1 MVHQWFTKT
10 RFIAGQWM
18 ALSIALN
25 IAPDAC
31 AGSLEHRG
39 PLQVHHSCMMILCIL
54 APQIIRFMPYSPDKE
69 LFVNKLFRWLSGLF
83 GNQKSS
89 SSITQEIANTAP
101 LSEQQIQSIVTN
113 QNPRFD
119 LQQLISAGGQSVGK
133 QRDLNE
139 DSLLAM
145 TTTMAGNS
153 GNLPFGLYIIA
164 DGMGGHQFGEVA
176 SNAAIRTV
184 AGYVLRKFH
193 PYLFHVKTDTM
204 DESFQEIMQAA
215 VTDAQRAIQREAPG
229 SGTTL
234 TAALV
239 VGQQITVAHVGDSR
253 AYFIYPDGRLEPITR
268 DHSLVKR
275 LEELGH
281 ITPDEAAN
289 YPHRNVL
296 YRALGQGEILDPD
309 IFTIGFPQPGY
320 LMICS
325 DGLWGVVAEQD
336 LIKAIIESPNL
347 QRACQNLVSAANTA
361 GGPDNIS
368 VVLVQL
374 IG

>member
-1 MVHQWFTKT
+1 M
-10 RFIAGQWM
+10 
-18 ALSIALN
+18 
-25 IAPDAC
+25 
-31 AGSLEHRG
+31 
-39 PLQVHHSCMMILCIL
+39 
-54 APQIIRFMPYSPDKE
+54 DK
-69 LFVNKLFRWLSGLF
+69 FFRWLF
-83 GNQKSS
+83 GNKQQAPVKN
-89 SSITQEIANTAP
+89 QDMANTAP
-101 LSEQQIQSIVTN
+101 LSESQIQAIVNN

-119 LQQLISAGGQSVGK
+119 LQQLIAASGQSVGK
-133 QRDLNE
+133 QRELNE
-139 DSLLAM
+139 DSLLAL
-145 TTTMAGNS
+145 TTTMAGNA
-153 GNLPFGLYIIA
+153 GNVPFGLYIVA

-193 PYLFHVKTDTM
+193 PYLFQIKTDTM
-204 DESFQEIMQAA
+204 DESFQEIMQTA
-215 VTDAQRAIQREAPG
+215 VGEAQRAIQREAPG

-234 TAALV
+234 TAVLV
-239 VGQQITVAHVGDSR
+239 VGQQLTVAHVGDSR
-253 AYFIYPDGRLEPITR
+253 AYFVFPDGRIETITR

-281 ITPDEAAN
+281 ITPEEAAN

-336 LIKAIIESPNL
+336 LVRSIVDAPNL
-347 QRACQNLVSAANTA
+347 QRACQNLVSAANAA

>member
-1 MVHQWFTKT
+1 MKNFFSRWFGPKPTPTKT
-10 RFIAGQWM
+10 
-18 ALSIALN
+18 L
-25 IAPDAC
+25 D
-31 AGSLEHRG
+31 
-39 PLQVHHSCMMILCIL
+39 
-54 APQIIRFMPYSPDKE
+54 
-69 LFVNKLFRWLSGLF
+69 
-83 GNQKSS
+83 
-89 SSITQEIANTAP
+89 TANTAP
-101 LSEQQIQSIVTN
+101 LTDQQLQAIVGN

-119 LQQLISAGGQSVGK
+119 MQQLIAAGGQSVGK
-133 QRDLNE
+133 QRELNE
-139 DSLLAM
+139 DSLLAI
-145 TTTMAGNS
+145 TSTMAGNS

-193 PYLFHVKTDTM
+193 SYLFQIKTDTM
-204 DESFQEIMQAA
+204 DESFQEIMLAA
-215 VTDAQRAIQREAPG
+215 VSEAQRAIQREAPG

-239 VGQQITVAHVGDSR
+239 LGQQITVAHVGDSR
-253 AYFIYPDGRLEPITR
+253 AYFVYPDGRIEAITR

-281 ITPDEAAN
+281 ISPEEAEN

-296 YRALGQGEILDPD
+296 YRALGQGEILEPD
-309 IFTIGFPQPGY
+309 IFTVAFPQPAS

-325 DGLWGVVAEQD
+325 DGLWGVVSEQD
-336 LIKAIIESPNL
+336 LVRSINEAPNL
-347 QRACQNLVSAANTA
+347 QRACQNLVTAANTA

>member
-1 MVHQWFTKT
+1 MNNFFQW
-10 RFIAGQWM
+10 
-18 ALSIALN
+18 
-25 IAPDAC
+25 
-31 AGSLEHRG
+31 
-39 PLQVHHSCMMILCIL
+39 
-54 APQIIRFMPYSPDKE
+54 
-69 LFVNKLFRWLSGLF
+69 LF
-83 GNQKSS
+83 GKKQSPPKNPDV
-89 SSITQEIANTAP
+89 ANTAP
-101 LSEQQIQSIVTN
+101 LTEEQIEAIVKN
-113 QNPRFD
+113 QNPRYE
-119 LQQLISAGGQSVGK
+119 LQQLIASSGQSVGK
-133 QRDLNE
+133 QRELNE
-139 DSLLAM
+139 DSLLAL

-176 SNAAIRTV
+176 SNAAIRSV
-184 AGYVLRKFH
+184 AGYVMKKFH
-193 PYLFHVKTDTM
+193 PYLFQVKTDTM
-204 DESFQEIMQAA
+204 DESFQEIMLTA
-215 VTDAQRAIQREAPG
+215 VGEAQRAIQREAPG

-239 VGQQITVAHVGDSR
+239 LGQQITIAHVGDSR
-253 AYFIYPDGRLEPITR
+253 AYFVFPDGRMEPITR
-268 DHSLVKR
+268 DHSLVRR

-281 ITPDEAAN
+281 ITPEEAVN

-309 IFTIGFPQPGY
+309 IFTVTFPQPGY

-336 LIKAIIESPNL
+336 LVRSIIEAPNP
-347 QRACQNLVSAANTA
+347 QRACQNLVAAANTA

-368 VVLVQL
+368 VILVQL

>member
-1 MVHQWFTKT
+1 M
-10 RFIAGQWM
+10 
-18 ALSIALN
+18 
-25 IAPDAC
+25 
-31 AGSLEHRG
+31 
-39 PLQVHHSCMMILCIL
+39 
-54 APQIIRFMPYSPDKE
+54 DK
-69 LFVNKLFRWLSGLF
+69 FFGWLF
-83 GNQKSS
+83 GKQQTSAKG
-89 SSITQEIANTAP
+89 QDVANTAP
-101 LSEQQIQSIVTN
+101 LSEQQLQAIVSN
-113 QNPRFD
+113 QNPHFD
-119 LQQLISAGGQSVGK
+119 LQQLIAACGQSVGK
-133 QRDLNE
+133 QRELNE
-139 DSLLAM
+139 DSLMSLTA
-145 TTTMAGNS
+145 TIAGNS
-153 GNLPFGLYIIA
+153 GNVPFGLYIVA

-184 AGYVLRKFH
+184 AGYILRKFH
-193 PYLFHVKTDTM
+193 PYLFQIKTDTM
-204 DESFQEIMQAA
+204 DESFQEIMQTA
-215 VTDAQRAIQREAPG
+215 VGEAQRVIQREAPG

-239 VGQQITVAHVGDSR
+239 VGQQMTVAHVGDSR
-253 AYFIYPDGRLEPITR
+253 GYFIFPDGRIEPITR

-281 ITPDEAAN
+281 ITPEEAAN

-320 LMICS
+320 LMLCS

-336 LIKAIIESPNL
+336 VVRSVIDAPNL
-347 QRACQNLVSAANTA
+347 QRACQNLVSAANAA

-368 VVLVQL
+368 VILAQL

>member
-1 MVHQWFTKT
+1 M
-10 RFIAGQWM
+10 
-18 ALSIALN
+18 
-25 IAPDAC
+25 
-31 AGSLEHRG
+31 
-39 PLQVHHSCMMILCIL
+39 
-54 APQIIRFMPYSPDKE
+54 DK
-69 LFVNKLFRWLSGLF
+69 FFRWLF
-83 GNQKSS
+83 GKRSTKTKT
-89 SSITQEIANTAP
+89 IDTANTAP
-101 LSEQQIQSIVTN
+101 LTEQQLQSIVSN
-113 QNPRFD
+113 QNPHFD

-133 QRDLNE
+133 QRELNE
-139 DSLLAM
+139 DSLLAI

-153 GNLPFGLYIIA
+153 GNLPFGLYIVA

-184 AGYVLRKFH
+184 AGYILRKFH
-193 PYLFHVKTDTM
+193 PYLFQVKTDTM

-215 VTDAQRAIQREAPG
+215 VSEAQRSIQREAPG

-239 VGQQITVAHVGDSR
+239 IGQQITVAHVGDSR
-253 AYFIYPDGRLEPITR
+253 AYFVYPDGRIEPITR
-268 DHSLVKR
+268 DHSLVQR
-275 LEELGH
+275 LQELGH
-281 ITPDEAAN
+281 ITQEEAEN

-296 YRALGQGEILDPD
+296 YRALGQGEILEPD
-309 IFTIGFPQPGY
+309 IFNVGFPQPGT
-320 LMICS
+320 LVLCS

-336 LIKAIIESPNL
+336 LVRAINEAPNL
-347 QRACQNLVSAANTA
+347 QRACQNLVTAANIA

>member
-1 MVHQWFTKT
+1 
-10 RFIAGQWM
+10 
-18 ALSIALN
+18 
-25 IAPDAC
+25 
-31 AGSLEHRG
+31 
-39 PLQVHHSCMMILCIL
+39 
-54 APQIIRFMPYSPDKE
+54 
-69 LFVNKLFRWLSGLF
+69 
-83 GNQKSS
+83 
-89 SSITQEIANTAP
+89 
-101 LSEQQIQSIVTN
+101 
-113 QNPRFD
+113 
-119 LQQLISAGGQSVGK
+119 
-133 QRDLNE
+133 
-139 DSLLAM
+139 
-145 TTTMAGNS
+145 
-153 GNLPFGLYIIA
+153 
-164 DGMGGHQFGEVA
+164 MGGHQFGEVA

-193 PYLFHVKTDTM
+193 PYLFHIKADAM

-215 VTDAQRAIQREAPG
+215 VSEAQRAIQREAPG

-239 VGQQITVAHVGDSR
+239 LGQQITVAHVGDSR
-253 AYFIYPDGRLEPITR
+253 AYFIYPDGRIESLTR

-281 ITPDEAAN
+281 ITPDEAVN

-309 IFTIGFPQPGY
+309 IFTVGFPQPGS

-325 DGLWGVVAEQD
+325 DGLWGVLTEEELVRSINEAP
-336 LIKAIIESPNL
+336 SL
-347 QRACQNLVSAANTA
+347 QRACQTLVNAANAA

-368 VVLVQL
+368 VILVQL

>member
-1 MVHQWFTKT
+1 M
-10 RFIAGQWM
+10 
-18 ALSIALN
+18 
-25 IAPDAC
+25 
-31 AGSLEHRG
+31 
-39 PLQVHHSCMMILCIL
+39 
-54 APQIIRFMPYSPDKE
+54 DKFFGW
-69 LFVNKLFRWLSGLF
+69 LFPKK
-83 GNQKSS
+83 QPPAKS
-89 SSITQEIANTAP
+89 QDVANTAP
-101 LSEQQIQSIVTN
+101 LSEDQIRAIVSN
-113 QNPRFD
+113 QNPRFE
-119 LQQLISAGGQSVGK
+119 LQQLISASGQSVGK
-133 QRDLNE
+133 QRELNE
-139 DSLLAM
+139 DSLLAI

-153 GNLPFGLYIIA
+153 GNMPFGLYVIA

-176 SNAAIRTV
+176 SNAAIRSV
-184 AGYVLRKFH
+184 AGFILRKFH
-193 PYLFHVKTDTM
+193 PYLFQVKTDTM
-204 DESFQEIMQAA
+204 DESFQEIMLAA
-215 VTDAQRAIQREAPG
+215 VAEAQRAIQHEAPG

-239 VGQQITVAHVGDSR
+239 LGQQITVAHVGDSR
-253 AYFIYPDGRLEPITR
+253 AYFVFPDGRIEAITR

-281 ITPDEAAN
+281 ITPEEAVN

-309 IFTIGFPQPGY
+309 IFTLAFPQPSY

-336 LIKAIIESPNL
+336 IVRSITEAHNL
-347 QRACQNLVSAANTA
+347 QRACQNLVSAANAA

-368 VVLVQL
+368 VVLAQL